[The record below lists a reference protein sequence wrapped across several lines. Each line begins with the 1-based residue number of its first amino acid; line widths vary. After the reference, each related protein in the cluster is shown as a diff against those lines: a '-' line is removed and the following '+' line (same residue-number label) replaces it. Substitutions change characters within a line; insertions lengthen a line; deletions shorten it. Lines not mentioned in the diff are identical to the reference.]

1 MIITIIHSNF
11 YPLGAQR
18 AAIRLANNLALN
30 GYGVNFFVLSDEG
43 VLKKELNS
51 KIKIF
56 SPKLNV
62 KIKYLGTLL
71 RSAYFIYLMYQK
83 KSKRIISFTP
93 YLNILGIIFKLF
105 KPKTILI
112 CQERALSSAYLND
125 KYQMSIFASLLQKF
139 FYKYFSRFASTW
151 VFLSEDLKTDFINLF
166 KLKINTF
173 VISNSYDP
181 SLIIEKSKINHDNE
195 KLLNEKKSKFI
206 ISVVGRLAD
215 QKDPFLALRT
225 ILKLKEL
232 NLNLECNFI
241 GDGELRGQLERF
253 IEERNLKE
261 IVFFKGYKS
270 NPEFYIK
277 HSNLVLITSRYEG
290 IPNVLL
296 ESIALNIPIVTT
308 SFISGPKELL
318 LKYNYNYVSS
328 DRNPETLCNLILK
341 IKEDKKVKES
351 LSVISNKLLEE
362 NSQKKISEKYL
373 NLLI

>member
-71 RSAYFIYLMYQK
+71 RSAYFVYLLYKK

-125 KYQMSIFASLLQKF
+125 KYQMSNFASLLQKF

-195 KLLNEKKSKFI
+195 KILNEKKSKFI

-232 NLNLECNFI
+232 NLNLVCNFI

-296 ESIALNIPIVTT
+296 ESIALNTPIVTT

-341 IKEDKKVKES
+341 IREDKKVKES
-351 LSVISNKLLEE
+351 LSVISKKLLKE